1 MAQNLSRLEWY
12 KRASTNLRKY
22 LAELEAAL
30 AALPLG
36 DERPTE
42 YLISQVKR
50 RLAALDQQ
58 IAEAEHQADRDRI
71 DRR

>member
-36 DERPTE
+36 DERLT
-42 YLISQVKR
+42 YT
-50 RLAALDQQ
+50 
-58 IAEAEHQADRDRI
+58 
-71 DRR
+71 